1 MPASVRRKFIR
12 SAVED
17 ILRRTNNF
25 EAPVKVYEIAESLG
39 ISVVEHSTDDDLSG
53 FLLRDRETKRV
64 VIGVNSAHHNNR
76 RRFTVAHE
84 LGHFLLH
91 EGEVI
96 HIDKQSTS
104 QGFQLNFRNAK
115 SSEGVDIKEKEANLF
130 AAELLMPSKFIYD
143 DLSGL
148 KSIDL
153 LGADEQYFQNLVEK
167 YAVSLQAF
175 TIRLSYLGYIQ
186 F

>member
-12 SAVED
+12 ATAED
-17 ILRRTNNF
+17 ILRRTNHF
-25 EAPVKVYEIAESLG
+25 EAPVNVFEISESLG
-39 ISVVEHSTDDDLSG
+39 ILVVEHSAEDDLSG
-53 FLLRDRETKRV
+53 FLLRDQETKRV
-64 VIGVNSAHHNNR
+64 VIGINSAHHENR
-76 RRFTVAHE
+76 RRFTIAHE

-96 HIDKQSTS
+96 HIDKQNES

-115 SSEGVDIKEKEANLF
+115 SSEGIDVKEKEANLF
-130 AAELLMPSKFIYD
+130 AAELLMPSKFIHN
-143 DLSGL
+143 DLSKL

-153 LGADEQYFQNLVEK
+153 LGPDEQYLKDLVEK

-175 TIRLSYLGYIQ
+175 MIRLSYLDYIQ